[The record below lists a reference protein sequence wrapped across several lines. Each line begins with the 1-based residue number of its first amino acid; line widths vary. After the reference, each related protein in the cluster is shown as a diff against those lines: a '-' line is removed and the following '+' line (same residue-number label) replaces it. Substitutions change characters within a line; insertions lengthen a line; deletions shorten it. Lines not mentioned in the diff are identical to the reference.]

1 MDQQKKDLEE
11 AQKEPQDYNSVLTKG
26 VSLLN
31 EKKFDDARK
40 YFQKAIHINSAYPN
54 AYYNLGL
61 VFTSEKNYKE
71 SVKFF
76 KKALG
81 KNPEFALAHLA
92 LGTVYNKL
100 DEKENA
106 IDHFNYYLELSPNSQ
121 RAAAVRAWLTKNAG
135 AR

>member
-1 MDQQKKDLEE
+1 MQRKELAE
-11 AQKEPQDYNSVLTKG
+11 AQKEPQNYDSVLSKG
-26 VSLLN
+26 VSFLN
-31 EKKFDDARK
+31 LKNYDEARK

-61 VFTSEKNYKE
+61 VFASEKNYKE

-76 KKALG
+76 KKTLE
-81 KNPEFALAHLA
+81 KDPEFDLAHLA

-106 IDHFNYYLELSPNSQ
+106 INHYNYYLELSPKTQ
-121 RAAAVRAWLTKNAG
+121 RADAVRAWLTKNAG